1 MTDQTFSFS
10 TNSSFKGF
18 LIWTICTLFF
28 FYEFFLRTFMGTFQ
42 QPIMEDLQISSTKFS
57 MLSTSSCFLFSG
69 LMQIP
74 AGMITDR
81 YGLKRALLL
90 GVAVCSFSAILFSY
104 CETFAVALFAR
115 ALTGIGASF
124 GFLSLLVAVYQWL
137 PTPRK
142 ALWIGISQFTGALGP
157 MLAAGPLNDLIEI
170 LSLSWETFFFLI
182 GIGGGF
188 LFLLVVFFVEKY
200 RVRQGSYIVLHP
212 PSSIKKQLKALFHR
226 PQAWTIAL
234 FSGISYFF
242 IEYLAENEG
251 AIYVTLKGHPSSF
264 AAYTITLS
272 WLGYAIGCPLIGWIS
287 DCIKRRRQL
296 MIFSASLLCIALF
309 LITWGTGPL
318 FLLGGFFLLGIGASG
333 QTIGFASIVEHL
345 QSQYLALAISL
356 NNSMIAIIAALSASS
371 MSALV
376 DWTRQ
381 KETIQ
386 LKHYSPL
393 FYLLIVLA
401 LFAVLL
407 SIVWMKETFCKSAV
421 DFTYL
426 ERNGRKEKSP

>member
-1 MTDQTFSFS
+1 
-10 TNSSFKGF
+10 
-18 LIWTICTLFF
+18 
-28 FYEFFLRTFMGTFQ
+28 
-42 QPIMEDLQISSTKFS
+42 
-57 MLSTSSCFLFSG
+57 
-69 LMQIP
+69 
-74 AGMITDR
+74 
-81 YGLKRALLL
+81 
-90 GVAVCSFSAILFSY
+90 
-104 CETFAVALFAR
+104 
-115 ALTGIGASF
+115 
-124 GFLSLLVAVYQWL
+124 
-137 PTPRK
+137 
-142 ALWIGISQFTGALGP
+142 
-157 MLAAGPLNDLIEI
+157 
-170 LSLSWETFFFLI
+170 
-182 GIGGGF
+182 
-188 LFLLVVFFVEKY
+188 
-200 RVRQGSYIVLHP
+200 
-212 PSSIKKQLKALFHR
+212 
-226 PQAWTIAL
+226 
-234 FSGISYFF
+234 
-242 IEYLAENEG
+242 
-251 AIYVTLKGHPSSF
+251 
-264 AAYTITLS
+264 
-272 WLGYAIGCPLIGWIS
+272 
-287 DCIKRRRQL
+287 